1 MVSTHP
7 KFFYPSVLLKGPPLD
22 KNHHVPPPPP
32 FSNFLG
38 AEVPIPCFTE
48 LISFIKSFKILV
60 FSIHVSVSQGTML
73 WRYDVSLENIL
84 KYTIIK

>member
-22 KNHHVPPPPP
+22 KKHNVPPP

-48 LISFIKSFKILV
+48 LISFIKSFKVLA

-73 WRYDVSLENIL
+73 WHYDISLENIL